1 MRLIKSFKQK
11 TKSTTIENKIRTLEN
26 NSINENISKLQKQT
40 FFNFTTNGL
49 MSILWEELV
58 YTMDSFLSEQYDQ

>member
-58 YTMDSFLSEQYDQ
+58 YTMESFLSEQYDQ